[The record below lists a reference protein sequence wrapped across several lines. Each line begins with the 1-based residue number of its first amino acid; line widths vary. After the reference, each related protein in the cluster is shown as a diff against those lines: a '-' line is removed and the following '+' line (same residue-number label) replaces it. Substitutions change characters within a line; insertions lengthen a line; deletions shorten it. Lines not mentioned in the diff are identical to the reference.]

1 MQTEWSNFLEWTL
14 AHEPGSVSEQT
25 VQLENG
31 VTIEVWDSGVMA
43 VTPAVTNASKDIV
56 ISCAI
61 HGDETAPIEMVRD
74 MIGDII
80 AQTLAPA
87 HRVLFLIGN
96 PWAIKN
102 GTRFVHE
109 NMNRLF
115 SGAHLHGDTM
125 EHQRAERLE
134 FYVQRFYEANSSAQ
148 PERLHYDLHT
158 AIRDSKFEKF
168 AVYPFTHG
176 KPYKKKELTFLAQA
190 GVHTILLN
198 RAPTTT
204 FSYFSAH
211 RFGADAFTV
220 ELGKV
225 RPFGQ
230 NDMTRFADSDQAFR
244 QLLSEP
250 QLTLPSF
257 EPAAHQIFDV
267 AQTIDRTCEQ
277 FTLHFADDAANFTP
291 FEQGYVIATDGERE
305 IKIEQP
311 QAHIIF
317 PNAKVKV
324 GQRAL
329 LLVVQIPTTELELV

>member
-14 AHEPGSVSEQT
+14 ANEPGSVSEQT
-25 VQLENG
+25 LQLENG

-43 VTPAVTNASKDIV
+43 VTPAAAEAAKDIV

-61 HGDETAPIEMVRD
+61 HGDETAPIELVRD
-74 MIGDII
+74 MIADII
-80 AQTLAPA
+80 AQTLVPA

-96 PWAIKN
+96 PWAIKQ

-115 SGAHLHGDTM
+115 SGAHLKGDTM

-134 FYVQRFYEANSSAQ
+134 FYVQRFYEANPNAQ

-176 KPYKKKELTFLAQA
+176 KPYKKKELAFLAKA

-204 FSYFSAH
+204 FSYFSVK

-230 NDMTRFADSDQAFR
+230 NDMARFADSDQALR
-244 QLLSEP
+244 ELISERELQLP
-250 QLTLPSF
+250 DFDPD
-257 EPAAHQIFDV
+257 AHQIFDV

-277 FTLHFADDAANFTP
+277 FTLHFADDEANFTP
-291 FEQGYVIATDGERE
+291 FERGYVIATDGERE

-317 PNAKVKV
+317 PNAKVKI